1 MKSITA
7 YFFFIYVQC
16 LSDVTNLSKEMPKL
30 KVPFLSCS
38 FVYVSYYRFYNFAY
52 YLQNTIEEKF
62 YKPPMVVNFI
72 DLLNFTNSTHKV

>member
-7 YFFFIYVQC
+7 YFFFIYVQH

-30 KVPFLSCS
+30 KS
-38 FVYVSYYRFYNFAY
+38 FVHVSYYRFYNFAY

-62 YKPPMVVNFI
+62 YKPLMDVINFI
-72 DLLNFTNSTHKV
+72 DLLNFTNSTHKA